1 MEEKHLEW
9 EANPK
14 ETKQNKIIFK
24 KVAQRSVSPG
34 NPDLV
39 LEQLMGLGGLKLN
52 QCSRILSNY
61 DFFMCVFNIDIISK
75 LWVVGES
82 VACNQLSCLTLI
94 NAYKKITLFCSLDFS
109 FLFKFH
115 FQRNVV
121 KEKCVWEQF

>member
-14 ETKQNKIIFK
+14 ETKQNKTILK

-39 LEQLMGLGGLKLN
+39 LEQLMDLGGLKLN

-61 DFFMCVFNIDIISK
+61 DFLCV
-75 LWVVGES
+75 
-82 VACNQLSCLTLI
+82 CLTLI
-94 NAYKKITLFCSLDFS
+94 LFPSRGWWVNLWHAISC
-109 FLFKFH
+109 H
-115 FQRNVV
+115 A
-121 KEKCVWEQF
+121 

>member
-61 DFFMCVFNIDIISK
+61 DFLCV
-75 LWVVGES
+75 
-82 VACNQLSCLTLI
+82 CLTLI
-94 NAYKKITLFCSLDFS
+94 LFPSCGWWVNLWHAISC
-109 FLFKFH
+109 H
-115 FQRNVV
+115 A
-121 KEKCVWEQF
+121 